1 MDNQKRQDIL
11 IKVCCVI
18 ASLALWVYIRTSEN
32 PVINQTIRY
41 VPITVVNEE
50 VLSETGL
57 TLVPNQEFTV
67 SLTIKGPSS
76 VIDNIDKNKDFNL
89 EADLGKY
96 ALKSGENW
104 IPVEIKQAPSNVTI
118 LNQEGVST
126 KVNLDSLVSK
136 DVSVIPNMVGT
147 TAEGFHAENPTI
159 SSQIVVV
166 SGGKTYID
174 KVANIVANID
184 ITNANVDIN
193 KTIQLKAVDAE
204 GKEVQNVKVSPEY
217 AQVNVSIKKGK
228 EVDIEAVT
236 TGGTTTGASV
246 ESIEIIP
253 RKIEVIGNNDIIDQ
267 LNSISTEP
275 IDLSKVSGDTTIE
288 VKLKLPQGVTL
299 VKPDTVVKVKLTLK
313 KPSQKTFKITIKT
326 KNSGTDLA
334 ATLDK
339 TTVDVVLSAMET
351 ELNKI
356 TETTL
361 VATVDLNGLSEGDH
375 NVPLVISGIPG
386 NVQKVSQSVTEVKV
400 SIKKTA
406 EVINDNVN

>member
-1 MDNQKRQDIL
+1 MDKQKRQDIL

-76 VIDNIDKNKDFNL
+76 IIDNIDKNKDFNL
-89 EADLGKY
+89 EVDLGKY

-104 IPVEIKQAPSNVTI
+104 IPVEIKQSPSNVTI

-126 KVNLDSLVSK
+126 KVNLDTLVSK

-193 KTIQLKAVDAE
+193 KTIQLKAVDAD
-204 GKEVQNVKVSPEY
+204 GKEVQNVKISPEY
-217 AQVNVSIKKGK
+217 AQVKVSIKKGK

-253 RKIEVIGNNDIIDQ
+253 RRIEVIGNNDIIDQ
-267 LNSISTEP
+267 LKSIYTEP
-275 IDLSKVSGDTTIE
+275 IDLSKVSGDTTLE
-288 VKLKLPQGVTL
+288 VKLQLPQGVTL
-299 VKPDTVVKVKLTLK
+299 VKPDTIVKVKLTLK
-313 KPSQKTFKITIKT
+313 KPSQRTFKITIKT
-326 KNSGTDLA
+326 KNPGTDLA

-339 TTVDVVLSAMET
+339 TTVDVVLSAMDT

-356 TETTL
+356 TENTL
-361 VATVDLNGLSEGDH
+361 VATVDLNGLGEGDH
-375 NVPLVISGIPG
+375 NVPLVISGIPA

-400 SIKKTA
+400 SIEKTT
-406 EVINDNVN
+406 EVISDNVN